1 MLDDFKSWLQGQLTA
16 SKAKEQSWV
25 DLAGAIAES
34 IHNHVDVYLDR
45 LKSRNS
51 LYDMEKQDLLLD
63 SVELRKVFPIEDV
76 TDEDLPHVLMQ
87 RRDEIHFKKT
97 VYPLVATLAREF
109 EFQGMK
115 VTWQPLY
122 APKDQDAYPYGT
134 LFATEQEIHEFAA
147 LSPDDFFLTS
157 RGTIRV
163 PINEIEGGYAGVDEA
178 ALQDFERKV
187 RRVIYP
193 LLPLKIV
200 CDGQVYYINLAL
212 SEFVDFIGSYKDEV
226 TDQLASTVDASSD
239 INRVQDLA
247 DTTMSTDDLT
257 KVTSIYGTPRAD
269 ALPVDAIGV
278 DRVYY

>member
-1 MLDDFKSWLQGQLTA
+1 MLDDFKSWLQGQLP
-16 SKAKEQSWV
+16 KAKASEQSWV

-34 IHNHVDVYLDR
+34 IYTHVDVYLDR

-51 LYDMEKQDLLLD
+51 LYDMEKADLLQD

-76 TDEDLPHVLMQ
+76 ADEDLPHVLMQ

-97 VYPLVATLAREF
+97 VYPLIATLAREF

-122 APKDQDAYPYGT
+122 APKDQERWPYGT
-134 LFATEQEIHEFAA
+134 LFATEQELDDFTAIPRE
-147 LSPDDFFLTS
+147 DFFLTS

-193 LLPLKIV
+193 LLPLRIV
-200 CDGQVYYINLAL
+200 CDGQVYYINLPI
-212 SEFVDFIGSYKDEV
+212 SEFVDFISSYRDVISDPPHHTAEE
-226 TDQLASTVDASSD
+226 DDAISQM
-239 INRVQDLA
+239 QDLVGA
-247 DTTMSTDDLT
+247 TMTTDDLT